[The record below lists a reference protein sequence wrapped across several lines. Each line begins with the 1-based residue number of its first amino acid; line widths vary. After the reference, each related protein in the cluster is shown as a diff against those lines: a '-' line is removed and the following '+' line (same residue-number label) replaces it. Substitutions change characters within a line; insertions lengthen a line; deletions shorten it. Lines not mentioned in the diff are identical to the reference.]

1 MAKIIQFKKP
11 KEKSNKDD
19 YALEDKFIST
29 LDLEQIEMFAT
40 IMIKAEICCRA
51 REEELLEK
59 IADLE
64 EQLEDKKE

>member
-1 MAKIIQFKKP
+1 MAKVIQKKKKK
-11 KEKSNKDD
+11 KEDNKENFS
-19 YALEDKFIST
+19 LEDKFIST

-40 IMIKAEICCRA
+40 IMIKAEISCRA